1 MFPVRKINIA
11 TNMNCLIYDWKK
23 IDNENKLLNCFFLR
37 RKKINCGIKVS
48 EYYFAENK
56 ISDM

>member
-23 IDNENKLLNCFFLR
+23 NKIGNENKLLNFF
-37 RKKINCGIKVS
+37 
-48 EYYFAENK
+48 ATQENK
-56 ISDM
+56 LRK

>member
-23 IDNENKLLNCFFLR
+23 NKIGNENKLLNCFLR
-37 RKKINCGIKVS
+37 RKKINC
-48 EYYFAENK
+48 E
-56 ISDM
+56 D

>member
-23 IDNENKLLNCFFLR
+23 NKIDNENKLLNFF
-37 RKKINCGIKVS
+37 
-48 EYYFAENK
+48 ATQENK
-56 ISDM
+56 LRK